1 MSPASPPE
9 TANGVGLAIA
19 ISILVLISAIMLA
32 SYACVRVKSNGV
44 RSSSTST
51 EDDQRLQSSLEVIN
65 IVAGLG
71 LEKPMIEAYPKV
83 ILGQSRRL
91 PGPNNGPCSICLS
104 DYNAK
109 DIVRCIPGCN
119 HCFHVDCVDDWLQI
133 SATCPVCRN
142 SPLSDLLPLA
152 FNRR

>member
-19 ISILVLISAIMLA
+19 LSILVLISAIMLA
-32 SYACVRVKSNGV
+32 SYACVRVKSNDV
-44 RSSSTST
+44 SSSSTST

-91 PGPNNGPCSICLS
+91 PCPNNGPCSI
-104 DYNAK
+104 NAK
-109 DIVRCIPGCN
+109 DI
-119 HCFHVDCVDDWLQI
+119 I

-142 SPLSDLLPLA
+142 SPLASPLSDLLPLA
-152 FNRR
+152 FNGR